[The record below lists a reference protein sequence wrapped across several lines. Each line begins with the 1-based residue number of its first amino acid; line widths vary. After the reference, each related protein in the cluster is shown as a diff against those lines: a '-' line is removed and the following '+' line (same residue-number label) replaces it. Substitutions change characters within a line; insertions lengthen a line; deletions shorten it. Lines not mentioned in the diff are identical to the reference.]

1 MNLSIIVVTHNTRE
15 MTIECVRSIL
25 EQTTRVQYELIVFDS
40 GSTDGTSEAIRE
52 RFPTVKLITSGR
64 DVGFGKA
71 NNLAAKGARGRRL
84 LLINPDTVVLD
95 HAIDCLSEF
104 ADTTPEC
111 RIWGGRTVFADGSLN
126 PSSCWRFATLW
137 SVFCWAVGLNL
148 FKRSVA
154 FNPEAYPGWKRDS
167 VRSVDIVSGCF
178 FLIDRALWQEL
189 GGFDPVFFMYAEEA
203 DLCIRARRLGA
214 QPKIT
219 PTATIVHYGGASY
232 PQKSEFRIHLL
243 AGRVTLMDRHWSP
256 LSRTI
261 GRKLYL
267 LMCLTR
273 WLGYAVAAALLGSG
287 SSRESARQ
295 WYEVWGSRWR
305 WVNGWTEAAVNAASP
320 QDSKTAGQFG

>member
-15 MTIECVRSIL
+15 MTIECIRSIL

-40 GSTDGTSEAIRE
+40 GSSDGSAAAIRE
-52 RFPTVKLITSGR
+52 RFPTVKLITSGQ
-64 DVGFGKA
+64 DVGFGRA
-71 NNLAAKGARGRRL
+71 NNLAVKSAQGRRL

-95 HAIDCLSEF
+95 HAIDRLNEF

-126 PSSCWRFATLW
+126 PASCWRSATLW

-148 FKRSVA
+148 FKRSVV
-154 FNPEAYPGWKRDS
+154 FNPEAYPDWKRDS

-178 FLIDRALWQEL
+178 FLIDRALWEEL

-203 DLCIRARRLGA
+203 DLCIRARNFGA

-219 PTATIVHYGGASY
+219 PTATIIHYGGASY
-232 PQKSEFRIHLL
+232 PRKSELRIHLL

-256 LSRTI
+256 LSRVI
-261 GRKLYL
+261 GRRLYS
-267 LMCLTR
+267 LMTLTR
-273 WLGYAVAAALLGSG
+273 LLGYATAAALLRDEEYRARA
-287 SSRESARQ
+287 RE
-295 WYEVWGSRWR
+295 WYEVWANRWR
-305 WVNGWTEAAVNAASP
+305 WANGWTEAAVNAASGK
-320 QDSKTAGQFG
+320 DSKTAGQFG

>member
-15 MTIECVRSIL
+15 MTIECIRSIL
-25 EQTTRVQYELIVFDS
+25 EQTTRVRYELTVFDS

-71 NNLAAKGARGRRL
+71 NNLAAKGAQGRRL

-95 HAIDCLSEF
+95 QAIDRLNEF

-126 PSSCWRFATLW
+126 PASCWRFATLW
-137 SVFCWAVGLNL
+137 SVFCWAAGLNL
-148 FKRSVA
+148 FKRSVV
-154 FNPEAYPGWKRDS
+154 FNSEAYPDWKRDS
-167 VRSVDIVSGCF
+167 VKSVDIVSGCF
-178 FLIDRALWQEL
+178 FLIDRPLWQEL

-203 DLCIRARRLGA
+203 DLCIRARKLGA

-219 PTATIVHYGGASY
+219 PTATIIHYGGASY

-261 GRKLYL
+261 GRRLYL

-273 WLGYAVAAALLGSG
+273 WLGYAAAAALLRNGG
-287 SSRESARQ
+287 SRESARQ
-295 WYEVWGSRWR
+295 WYEVWGNRGR
-305 WVNGWTEAAVNAASP
+305 WVNGWTEASVNAARS
-320 QDSKTAGQFG
+320 